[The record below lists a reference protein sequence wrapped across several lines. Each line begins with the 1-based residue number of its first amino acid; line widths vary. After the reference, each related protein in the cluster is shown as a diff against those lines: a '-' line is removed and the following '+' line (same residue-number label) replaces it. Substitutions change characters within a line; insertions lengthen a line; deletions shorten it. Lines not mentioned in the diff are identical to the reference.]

1 MDGIRTRGQPVAVAA
16 IRAMLGSGFPHALLL
31 AGPGGVG
38 KTTLALDIAA
48 ALLCEA
54 VDPSSRPCRTC
65 RGCRMVEHGNHPD
78 VHRLAPLG
86 AGALI
91 PIGGREDRGV
101 RDLVGELS
109 LMPVEG
115 GARVAIVERAERM
128 TEDAQSALLK
138 TLEEPPARTTIILC
152 TDDEQRVLPTIRSRS
167 AKVRLG
173 PVGPREVEAV
183 LVAQGVA
190 DAPTAARLARIT
202 DGRPGHAIAY
212 ARAPEAVV
220 VRGEIARTLLDL
232 HRAGLAARLIGL
244 RELAVRAGDM
254 VRALEA
260 GTARAA
266 LDGGAPPAGAVPGSR
281 GRGRSRPAAG
291 VLAATSALVGA
302 SASNAGSAPH
312 VVPTETSGDDTE
324 PVDDRTARVP
334 AAERRR
340 GALALLEIWRGL
352 VRDLGLVAVG
362 EPRAVRDQD
371 LLDELVAAAE
381 AMTMAAIGATLG
393 RLDVAA
399 ERLEGNVSPE
409 LVLDVLAIHWAPS
422 GAG

>member
-1 MDGIRTRGQPVAVAA
+1 VDGFRTRGQPVAVAA
-16 IRAMLGSGFPHALLL
+16 IRAMLGSGFPHAILL
-31 AGPGGVG
+31 AGPAGVG

-48 ALLCEA
+48 ALLCTA
-54 VDPSSRPCRTC
+54 DDPSSRPCRTC

-138 TLEEPPARTTIILC
+138 TLEEPPARTTIILA
-152 TDDEQRVLPTIRSRS
+152 TDDEERVLPTIRSRS
-167 AKVRLG
+167 ARVRLG

-220 VRGEIARTLLDL
+220 LRGEIARTLLDL
-232 HRAGLAARLIGL
+232 HRAGLTARLTGL
-244 RELAVRAGDM
+244 RELAVRASDM
-254 VRALEA
+254 IRAIEA

-266 LDGGAPPAGAVPGSR
+266 LDGGAPPAGAVAGSR
-281 GRGRSRPAAG
+281 GRGRSRKMAG
-291 VLAATSALVGA
+291 VLVATAALAGP
-302 SASNAGSAPH
+302 SASNAGTAPQSVPDERSAN
-312 VVPTETSGDDTE
+312 DAE
-324 PVDDRTARVP
+324 PADDRTARVP
-334 AAERRR
+334 AAERRL
-340 GALALLEIWRGL
+340 GALALLQIWRGL
-352 VRDLGLVAVG
+352 VRDLGLVVVG
-362 EPRAVRDQD
+362 EPGAVRDQD
-371 LLDELVAAAE
+371 LMDDLVAAAGE
-381 AMTMAAIGATLG
+381 MTTPAIGAALG

-399 ERLEGNVSPE
+399 ECLEGNVSPE
-409 LVLDVLAIHWAPS
+409 LVLDVLAIHWAPA
-422 GAG
+422 GAR

>member
-1 MDGIRTRGQPVAVAA
+1 
-16 IRAMLGSGFPHALLL
+16 MLGSGLPHAILL

-48 ALLCEA
+48 ALMCGA
-54 VDPSSRPCRTC
+54 DDPASRPCRTC

-115 GARVAIVERAERM
+115 GARVAIIERAERM

-138 TLEEPPARTTIILC
+138 TLEEPPARTTIILGA
-152 TDDEQRVLPTIRSRS
+152 DDEERLLPTIRSRS
-167 AKVRLG
+167 ARLRLG
-173 PVGPREVEAV
+173 PVGPRDVEAV
-183 LVAQGVA
+183 LVGQGVA
-190 DAPTAARLARIT
+190 DAPMAARLARIT

-220 VRGEIARTLLDL
+220 LRGEIARTLLDL
-232 HRAGLAARLIGL
+232 HRAGLTTRLIGL
-244 RELAVRAGDM
+244 RDLAVRAGEM
-254 VRALEA
+254 VRAIDA

-266 LDGGAPPAGAVPGSR
+266 LDGGAATGGAVAGSR
-281 GRGRSRPAAG
+281 GRGRPRSAAGAAAG
-291 VLAATSALVGA
+291 VAVAAQSP
-302 SASNAGSAPH
+302 SD
-312 VVPTETSGDDTE
+312 ETSPDDAA
-324 PVDDRTARVP
+324 PIDDRAARVP

-352 VRDLGLVAVG
+352 VRDLGLVVVG
-362 EPRAVRDQD
+362 ELGAVRDQD
-371 LLDELVAAAE
+371 LIDDLVPAAGR
-381 AMTMAAIGATLG
+381 MTTVGIGAALG

-409 LVLDVLAIHWAPS
+409 LVLDVLALHWTA
-422 GAG
+422 AAVA